1 MRYTKN
7 KITNQCNVLVNVRTV
22 DQCMHGPIHAWRYY
36 SLIIFLQDRLVIG
49 VKNPTFGR
57 WLDVVAVYK

>member
-1 MRYTKN
+1 M
-7 KITNQCNVLVNVRTV
+7 LVNVRTV